1 MPVFDTPITTDSN
14 DLSKILKQDLPVLLL
29 LHEGQRDKPLEDAL
43 NKVARKQKGDLLV
56 VKVDVREN
64 PGIHSDYKNIATPAI
79 ISFDAK
85 GKAQA
90 EIDYARPGDVRSHA
104 AFLVNGK
111 PLPQD
116 KPKAQASTSNGSSNG
131 SNGKHSGPIQVSDKT
146 WRNEVLKS
154 KVPVLVDFWAP
165 WCGPCRSIA
174 PYVEQLSKEY
184 AGQIK
189 VVKLD
194 TDRNQVM
201 ARRYDI
207 RSIPTFAVFDKGQQ
221 VARMSGANP
230 SGIKRMVEQAIS

>member
-14 DLSKILKQDLPVLLL
+14 NLSKILKQDLPVLLL

-43 NKVARKQKGDLLV
+43 SKVARKQKGDLLV

-64 PGIHSDYKNIATPAI
+64 PGIHKDYKNLATPAI
-79 ISFDAK
+79 ISFDKK
-85 GKAQA
+85 GKVQA
-90 EIDYARPGDVRSHA
+90 EADYVRPNDVRSHA
-104 AFLVNGK
+104 AFLSNGT
-111 PLPQD
+111 PLPEA
-116 KPKAQASTSNGSSNG
+116 KPKAEPVASSNG
-131 SNGKHSGPIQVSDKT
+131 NNGAKHSGPIQVSDNT

-174 PYVEQLSKEY
+174 PYVEQLSKDY
-184 AGQIK
+184 AGRIK

-207 RSIPTFAVFDKGQQ
+207 RSIPTFAIFDKGQQ

-230 SGIKRMVEQAIS
+230 SGIKRMVEQALA

>member
-14 DLSKILKQDLPVLLL
+14 NLSKILKQDLPVLLL

-64 PGIHSDYKNIATPAI
+64 PGVHSDYKHIATPAL
-79 ISFDAK
+79 ISFNAK
-85 GKAQA
+85 GKVQA
-90 EIDYARPGDVRSHA
+90 EVDYARPGDVRSHA
-104 AFLVNGK
+104 ALLVNGT
-111 PLPQD
+111 PLPEA
-116 KPKAQASTSNGSSNG
+116 KAKAQPVSSSSNG
-131 SNGKHSGPIQVSDKT
+131 GSDGHHSGTIQVSDQT

-174 PYVEQLSKEY
+174 PYVEQLAKEY